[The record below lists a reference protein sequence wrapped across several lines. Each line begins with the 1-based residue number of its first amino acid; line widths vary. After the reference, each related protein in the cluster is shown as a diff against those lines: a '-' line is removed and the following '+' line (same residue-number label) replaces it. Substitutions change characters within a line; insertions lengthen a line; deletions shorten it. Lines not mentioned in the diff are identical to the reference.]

1 MGGVDLTVCSQLS
14 WNRVSIQ
21 HENNSSKAYVV
32 TALFVGLNI
41 FKSQLL
47 SFYLVTF
54 ISTAALIGYKRS
66 VICTLYKY
74 LQQ

>member
-1 MGGVDLTVCSQLS
+1 MHCHTLQKWAELTWQSVPNFLA

-54 ISTAALIGYKRS
+54 ISTAALVG
-66 VICTLYKY
+66 
-74 LQQ
+74 

>member
-1 MGGVDLTVCSQLS
+1 MGGVDLTVCSQFS

-21 HENNSSKAYVV
+21 HEKNSSKAYVV

-54 ISTAALIGYKRS
+54 ISTTALVGYKRS
-66 VICTLYKY
+66 GVCTLYKY
-74 LQQ
+74 LQE